1 MKVRRIKRKTGFN
14 KICTEGMKE
23 IYAVVLAVIIGFL
36 GVWSAGIETYAAD
49 KKCVII
55 LSKYNAE
62 MDIGEQM
69 YLIALVSDGKKPS
82 FKSSKS
88 KVASVNPYGLIT
100 AKGKGTATIT
110 VSRGK
115 SKAVCMITVNPT
127 EIKLKET
134 SVEMQ
139 KGEKR
144 KLYVSVSSGSKPT
157 FRSSNSRVAKVDSQ
171 GNITAVKNGS
181 ATISIKADGETK
193 KCKVTVKKP
202 QIILDKYEI
211 NMAAGDTA
219 LLKAEVSNGCQP
231 AFRSSNSKVA
241 SVDQNG
247 KITTYK
253 KGKATI
259 TVTEDGTKVKCKVV
273 VTG

>member
-1 MKVRRIKRKTGFN
+1 MERIRRKMGFNIIHTDGMKV
-14 KICTEGMKE
+14 
-23 IYAVVLAVIIGFL
+23 IYAAALAVIISLL
-36 GVWSAGIETYAAD
+36 GVWSSGIETYAAD
-49 KKCVII
+49 KNCVII

-69 YLIALVSDGKKPS
+69 HLIAFVSDGKKPS

-88 KVASVNPYGLIT
+88 KVASVNSYGLIT
-100 AKGKGTATIT
+100 AKSKGTATIT
-110 VSRGK
+110 VARGK
-115 SKAVCMITVNPT
+115 SKAVCKITVNST
-127 EIKLKET
+127 EIKLKDT

-144 KLYVSVSSGSKPT
+144 KISVSVSSGSKPT

-181 ATISIKADGETK
+181 AMISIKADGETK
-193 KCKVTVKKP
+193 KCRVTVKKP

-211 NMAAGDTA
+211 NMALGDTA
-219 LLKAEVSNGCQP
+219 FLKAEVSNGCQP

-241 SVDQNG
+241 SVDSNG